1 MKANECRVVPSSRLE
16 LYLMNLLP
24 AQIGGSIYDDSVA
37 MIEDHLMVC
46 PICLDQAET
55 QQLLMAGLRAG
66 EGHMRKLARRVNGR
80 EVS

>member
-1 MKANECRVVPSSRLE
+1 MKAKECRVVPSSRLE

-24 AQIGGSIYDDSVA
+24 AQIGGSIYHESVE
-37 MIEDHLMVC
+37 MIEDHLLVC

-66 EGHMRKLARRVNGR
+66 EGQVRKLALKMDGQ